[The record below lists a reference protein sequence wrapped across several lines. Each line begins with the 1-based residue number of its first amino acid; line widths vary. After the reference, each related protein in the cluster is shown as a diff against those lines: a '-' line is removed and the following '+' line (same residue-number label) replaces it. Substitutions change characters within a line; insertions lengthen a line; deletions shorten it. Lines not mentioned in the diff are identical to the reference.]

1 MKFTGYYAGWN
12 RCEGC
17 GLTLQKV
24 GDNLRHKSG
33 DKSKHDLVLR
43 KKAENKLRESIGL
56 DLSNLS
62 KEVRRKIMR

>member
-43 KKAENKLRESIGL
+43 KKAENKLRENRIQEQTIWTK
-56 DLSNLS
+56 
-62 KEVRRKIMR
+62 KEGWKV